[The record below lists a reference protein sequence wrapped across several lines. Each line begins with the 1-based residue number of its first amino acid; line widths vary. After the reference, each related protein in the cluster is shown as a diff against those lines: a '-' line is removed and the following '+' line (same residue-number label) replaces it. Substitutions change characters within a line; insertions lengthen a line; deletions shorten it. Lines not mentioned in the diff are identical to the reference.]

1 MELKGQF
8 SATPKSS
15 ICPLSKENNYGNVK
29 FKGLLC
35 QIKEEE
41 KIINKNLILV
51 CLVFMFLTACS
62 NTPKDP
68 EIFSTNKKEK
78 EIESLIFK
86 ELDKQ
91 KVDVVVAYGISTET
105 HSVNLGIR
113 TSKEDFDSTKQNLEK
128 IVNKTLTKNGIEGL
142 AVNIKKK

>member
-1 MELKGQF
+1 MPNKRG
-8 SATPKSS
+8 
-15 ICPLSKENNYGNVK
+15 G
-29 FKGLLC
+29 
-35 QIKEEE
+35 

-51 CLVFMFLTACS
+51 SLVFMFLTACS

-68 EIFSTNKKEK
+68 EIYSTNKKEK

-105 HSVNLGIR
+105 NSVNFGIR

>member
-1 MELKGQF
+1 MITVMLNLG
-8 SATPKSS
+8 
-15 ICPLSKENNYGNVK
+15 II
-29 FKGLLC
+29 C
-35 QIKEEE
+35 QIKKGG

-51 CLVFMFLTACS
+51 GLVFMFLTACS

-68 EIFSTNKKEK
+68 EIFSANKEEK

-91 KVDVVVAYGISTET
+91 SADAIVAYGISTENN
-105 HSVNLGIR
+105 SVNLGIR
-113 TSKEDFDSTKQNLEK
+113 TTKEDFDSTKQKLEE
-128 IVNKTLTKNGIEGL
+128 IVNKTLITNGIEGF

>member
-1 MELKGQF
+1 MPNKRG
-8 SATPKSS
+8 
-15 ICPLSKENNYGNVK
+15 G
-29 FKGLLC
+29 
-35 QIKEEE
+35 

-51 CLVFMFLTACS
+51 SLVFMFLTACS

-91 KVDVVVAYGISTET
+91 KVDVVVAYGISTENN
-105 HSVNLGIR
+105 SVNLGIR

-128 IVNKTLTKNGIEGL
+128 IVNKTLTKNGINGCVSSL
-142 AVNIKKK
+142 RNIKMFNLFYKRIIQLNSIRACFD

>member
-1 MELKGQF
+1 MELSGQV
-8 SATPKSS
+8 SANPKSS
-15 ICPLSKENNYGNVK
+15 IYPLSKENNYGNVK
-29 FKGLLC
+29 FKGNMPN
-35 QIKEEE
+35 KRGG
-41 KIINKNLILV
+41 KIINKKLILV
-51 CLVFMFLTACS
+51 SLVFMFLTACS

-105 HSVNLGIR
+105 NSVNLGIR
-113 TSKEDFDSTKQNLEK
+113 TSKEDFDSTKQNLET